1 MSLDLENI
9 QGDIL
14 SGLPK
19 KTQTY
24 FFFQITEVESFR
36 RRLWLFAN
44 FITTVK
50 QVQDDRKA
58 INEHKSKGNT
68 TFLPIVGVNIAFSHK
83 GFVKMGIDDSVL
95 TGDAN
100 FLGGQKQDAESLG
113 DKGTG
118 SGANFVPDWD
128 APFLEDIHGVI
139 LVSGGTHEAV
149 NETLEDA
156 QFVLG
161 LTPVGLTFPTQSFI
175 KEVTTIVGDV
185 RPGKESGHEHF
196 GFLDNISN
204 PSVIGFDNNPNPGP
218 KQVPAGVLV
227 MGHTGDTVTDRKW
240 AVDGSFLAFRYLL
253 QGVPEFDKYLKDTA
267 PKVPVPGFRTDE
279 VKELLGA
286 RFIGRWKNGTP
297 IDLSPFTDSPSIAA
311 DPQKINNFHYS
322 GELNFQKV
330 CPFASHTR
338 KTNPRADLE
347 DAPAPHATSI
357 EHNRIMRRG
366 VQFGPEVTQAER
378 DSGETVNRR
387 GLLFACY
394 QTSITTGFAF
404 LQKSTSPHS
413 PTCWANNAKFQPFQ
427 TTPQVPGLD
436 PIIGQG
442 NREMSGIDPDNPATV
457 LSNIPVFVTPRG
469 GEYFFSPSLK
479 ALEETIGNAA

>member
-1 MSLDLENI
+1 MSLDLNNI

-24 FFFQITEVESFR
+24 FFFEITDVKRFR
-36 RRLWLFAN
+36 QQLAKFADN
-44 FITTVK
+44 IRTVK
-50 QVQDDRKA
+50 QVLDDRKD
-58 INEHKSKGNT
+58 IDDHKRKGNKD
-68 TFLPIVGVNIAFSHK
+68 FLSKVGVNIAFSHK
-83 GFVKMGIDDSVL
+83 AFVKLGIDDSVL

-100 FLGGQKQDAESLG
+100 YLRGQKKDAESLG

-118 SGANFVPDWD
+118 SGANFAPDWD
-128 APFLEDIHGVI
+128 AAFLKDIHGVI
-139 LVSGGTHEAV
+139 LVSGGTREAV
-149 NETLEDA
+149 EDA
-156 QFVLG
+156 LKKAKQAFG
-161 LTPVGLTFPTQSFI
+161 LSSSESSIQ
-175 KEVTTIVGDV
+175 EVISIIGDV

-196 GFLDNISN
+196 GFLDSISN
-204 PSVIGFDNNPNPGP
+204 PAVIGFDKNPNPGP
-218 KQVPAGVLV
+218 KPVPAGVLV
-227 MGHTGDTVTDRKW
+227 MGHPGDTVADRKW
-240 AVDGSFLAFRYLL
+240 AADGSFLAFRYLL

-267 PKVPVPGFRTDE
+267 TQVPVPGFSTDE

-286 RFIGRWKNGTP
+286 RFIGRWKSGTP
-297 IDLSPFTDSPSIAA
+297 IDLSPFTDIPSIAA

-322 GELNFQKV
+322 GELNSQKF
-330 CPFASHTR
+330 CPFASHIR

-378 DSGETVNRR
+378 DSGKTANRR

-394 QTSITTGFAF
+394 QTSITAGFAF
-404 LQKSTSPHS
+404 LQQS
-413 PTCWANNAKFQPFQ
+413 WANNAKFQPFQ

-442 NREMSGIDPDNPATV
+442 NRQMSGADPNNPATV

-479 ALEETIGNAA
+479 ALKQTIGSAA